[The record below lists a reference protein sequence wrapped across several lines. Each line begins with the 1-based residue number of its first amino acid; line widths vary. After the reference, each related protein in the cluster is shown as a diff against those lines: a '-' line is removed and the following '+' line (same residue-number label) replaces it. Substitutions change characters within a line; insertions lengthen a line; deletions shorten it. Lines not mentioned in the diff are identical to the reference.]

1 MIEITD
7 SKVKIKGTHVDILE
21 DFLALVHVLYE
32 RFCEEEDMPKEIFLQ
47 MFTEAVR
54 VSVEEPYDSNDEDG
68 EEEIEVEKSDYLS

>member
-7 SKVKIKGTHVDILE
+7 SKVKIQGSHTGILE

-54 VSVEEPYDSNDEDG
+54 ISVEEPYDGEDDEV
-68 EEEIEVEKSDYLS
+68 EVEKSDYLS